1 MTTEGRA
8 SQPAPDDA
16 QELQQQIERT
26 REELGETVELLAA
39 KADVKNRARAQAAEV
54 YRRALR
60 SRPAVAGKRAWEATP
75 QQLRRT
81 SAKASHGAAQRRVPL
96 AAAAGL
102 LVVGYLVVRRW
113 RRR

>member
-1 MTTEGRA
+1 MTTDRRPGR
-8 SQPAPDDA
+8 PAPDDA

-39 KADVKNRARAQAAEV
+39 KADVKNRALAQAAEV
-54 YRRALR
+54 YQRALR

-75 QQLRRT
+75 QRLRRT
-81 SAKASHGAAQRRVPL
+81 AAKGADGARQRRVPL

>member
-1 MTTEGRA
+1 MTTDGRA

-39 KADVKNRARAQAAEV
+39 KTHVKNRARAQAAEV
-54 YRRALR
+54 YQRALR
-60 SRPAVAGKRAWEATP
+60 SRPAVAGKRVWEATP

-81 SAKASHGAAQRRVPL
+81 AAKGADGARQRRVLL

-102 LVVGYLVVRRW
+102 LVVSYLVVRRW